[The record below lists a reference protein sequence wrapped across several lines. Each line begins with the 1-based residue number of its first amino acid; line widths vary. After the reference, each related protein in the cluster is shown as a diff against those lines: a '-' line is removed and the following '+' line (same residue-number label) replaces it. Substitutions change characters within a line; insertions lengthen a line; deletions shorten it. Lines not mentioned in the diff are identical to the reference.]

1 MQSSL
6 LLIMI
11 SLIMKVL
18 DVIWSDNGIGGL
30 RQGEC
35 NVYKS
40 SRSLLT
46 GLLLVSGLLLIIILL

>member
-1 MQSSL
+1 
-6 LLIMI
+6 
-11 SLIMKVL
+11 MKVL

-35 NVYKS
+35 NECNVYKS

-46 GLLLVSGLLLIIILL
+46 DLLLVSGLLLIIILLW

>member
-1 MQSSL
+1 
-6 LLIMI
+6 
-11 SLIMKVL
+11 MKVL

-46 GLLLVSGLLLIIILL
+46 GLLLVSGLLLIIILLW